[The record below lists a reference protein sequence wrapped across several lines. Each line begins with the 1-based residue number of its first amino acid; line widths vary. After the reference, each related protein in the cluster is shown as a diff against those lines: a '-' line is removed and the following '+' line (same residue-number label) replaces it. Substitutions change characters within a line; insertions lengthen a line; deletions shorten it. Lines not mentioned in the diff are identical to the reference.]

1 MPSVTLTND
10 QVVELIKQLPP
21 QQKRD
26 VLLALAGD
34 AQARRDSRTAFAESH
49 LRQRAAERGLRWDD
63 LTEDQREA
71 FVDDLLHE
79 SS

>member
-10 QVVELIKQLPP
+10 QVLELIKQLPP

-34 AQARRDSRTAFAESH
+34 AQARRDSRTAFAESQ